1 MGKARTDKLGQM
13 NVLKLRMQLLCH
25 TIDSLHDSSDIED
38 LERLIV
44 SLDQLKAKVV
54 RYAKDMKEQEE
65 TKKAVD

>member
-13 NVLKLRMQLLCH
+13 NVLKSRMQLLCH
-25 TIDSLHDSSDIED
+25 TIDSLDESSDIED

-65 TKKAVD
+65 TKKR

>member
-13 NVLKLRMQLLCH
+13 NVLKSRMQLLCH
-25 TIDSLHDSSDIED
+25 TIDSLDESSDIED

-54 RYAKDMKEQEE
+54 RSAKDMKEQEE
-65 TKKAVD
+65 TKKGVD

>member
-13 NVLKLRMQLLCH
+13 NVLKSRMRLLCH
-25 TIDSLHDSSDIED
+25 TIDSLDESSDIED

>member
-13 NVLKLRMQLLCH
+13 NVLKSRMQLLCH
-25 TIDSLHDSSDIED
+25 TIDSLDDSSDIED

>member
-13 NVLKLRMQLLCH
+13 NVLKSRIQLLCH
-25 TIDSLHDSSDIED
+25 TIDSLDESSDIED

>member
-1 MGKARTDKLGQM
+1 M
-13 NVLKLRMQLLCH
+13 NVLKSRMQLLCH
-25 TIDSLHDSSDIED
+25 TIDSLDESSDIED

>member
-13 NVLKLRMQLLCH
+13 NVLKSRVQLLCH
-25 TIDSLHDSSDIED
+25 TIDSLDESSDIED

>member
-13 NVLKLRMQLLCH
+13 NVLKSRMQLLCH
-25 TIDSLHDSSDIED
+25 TIDSLDESSDIED

>member
-13 NVLKLRMQLLCH
+13 NVLKSRMQILCH
-25 TIDSLHDSSDIED
+25 TIDSLDESSDIED

>member
-13 NVLKLRMQLLCH
+13 NVLKSRMQLLCH
-25 TIDSLHDSSDIED
+25 TIDSLDESSDIED
-38 LERLIV
+38 LERLIL

>member
-13 NVLKLRMQLLCH
+13 NVLKSRMQLLCH
-25 TIDSLHDSSDIED
+25 TIDSLDESSDIED

-44 SLDQLKAKVV
+44 SLDQLKANVV